1 MVAAALDDWF
11 RAPDRKPLVLRGA
24 RQVGQTLRPALPHDP
39 VSYRLLSLPP
49 YLLWALAGA
58 VAAVTAS
65 R

>member
-1 MVAAALDDWF
+1 MRCDANPPSVMD
-11 RAPDRKPLVLRGA
+11 VSVTTTRG
-24 RQVGQTLRPALPHDP
+24 DP

-49 YLLWALAGA
+49 YLLWALANA

>member
-1 MVAAALDDWF
+1 MKGLHQFMFDKRLDLAVRCD
-11 RAPDRKPLVLRGA
+11 AKPPSVMDVSVTTTRGD
-24 RQVGQTLRPALPHDP
+24 L

-49 YLLWALAGA
+49 YLLWALANA